1 MELVQT
7 TEESELVGLIK
18 KHQLQARKDRNKDRI
33 DILTSLLSEILI
45 VGKNNGNRETT
56 NEEAI
61 RVIKKFKNGVE
72 LSIESLQGS
81 HNYENC
87 TERIE
92 DLRNEL
98 AIYDTFL
105 PRQMSEEDLR
115 TLLNVWKETNYVD
128 SPTIGGYMSAL
139 KRVYDGFYDGKMAS
153 RVILEILKP

>member
-7 TEESELVGLIK
+7 IEESELVKLIK

-45 VGKNNGNRETT
+45 VGKNNGNRGTT
-56 NEEAI
+56 DEEAI

-87 TERIE
+87 IERIE
-92 DLRNEL
+92 ELQNEL
-98 AIYDTFL
+98 EIYEAFL

-115 TLLNVWKETNYVD
+115 TLLNVWKETNFPD
-128 SPTIGGYMSAL
+128 SPTMGGYMTAL
-139 KRVYDGFYDGKMAS
+139 KRVYDGFYDGKIAS
-153 RVILEILKP
+153 KILKEIL

>member
-1 MELVQT
+1 MELVQR
-7 TEESELVGLIK
+7 IK
-18 KHQLQARKDRNKDRI
+18 EHQLQARKDRNKDRI

-56 NEEAI
+56 DEEAI

-92 DLRNEL
+92 ELRDEL

-105 PRQMSEEDLR
+105 PRQMSEEDIR
-115 TLLNVWKETNYVD
+115 TLLTVWKETNFPD
-128 SPTIGGYMSAL
+128 SPTMGGYMTAL
-139 KRVYDGFYDGKMAS
+139 KRAYDGLYDGKMAS
-153 RVILEILKP
+153 KILKEIL